1 MTNIER
7 YIQAFTEAFEVTSD
21 QAKGLQY
28 RGIPIW
34 DSIGHMGLI
43 AALESKFNI
52 TLDPDDIVDL
62 SSFEKGKEILAKYK
76 IDIIDKNGKRI
87 SSKEPRRI

>member
-1 MTNIER
+1 MTNIEK
-7 YIQAFTEAFEVTSD
+7 YTQAFTETFEITSD
-21 QAKGLQY
+21 QTKGLKYQ
-28 RGIPIW
+28 GIAVW

-43 AALESKFNI
+43 AALETNFGV

-76 IDIIDKNGKRI
+76 IEI
-87 SSKEPRRI
+87 